1 LPLSALFKKIDS
13 VHSLAMIDW
22 HILASDVR
30 SVRKKGRMAMKS
42 RMTDPRTYLIRMA
55 IILAITAVIIGLLW
69 PQLARAFAGNIA
81 LNSVI
86 VATALIG
93 VAFIFRQTLRL
104 VPEAKWLG
112 QIQKTNTINPSAP
125 RPVLLATVYAM
136 LSDASADRH
145 LSALSLRS
153 VLDGV
158 AARLDEGREISRYFI
173 GLLVFLGLLG
183 TFWGLLQTIGSVS
196 NVVSG
201 LDISNLDFEQ
211 MMQQLRT
218 GLEAPLDGMATAFS
232 SSLFGLGASLVLGFL
247 DLQLGHAMG
256 RFFNE
261 VEDWLSVF
269 ARYSD
274 AGSAASPAGQ
284 QALAHGLS
292 EEGARAMIT
301 LAEAIKDAEID
312 RQSQLQQIIQ
322 MNAQLSMLNEQMAD
336 DKRTR
341 DMLGLLNARIEQLTQ
356 ALAQQ
361 SERQQ
366 ETISGEMRALSKAIT
381 KLASAKHTD

>member
-1 LPLSALFKKIDS
+1 
-13 VHSLAMIDW
+13 M
-22 HILASDVR
+22 
-30 SVRKKGRMAMKS
+30 KGKLAMKS

-55 IILAITAVIIGLLW
+55 IILAITAAIIALLW

-112 QIQKTNTINPSAP
+112 QIQKTNTISPSAP

-136 LSDASADRH
+136 LADASADRH

-196 NVVSG
+196 TVVSG
-201 LDISNLDFEQ
+201 LDISSLDFEQ

-218 GLEAPLDGMATAFS
+218 GLEAPLDGMATAFHP
-232 SSLFGLGASLVLGFL
+232 LFGLGASLVMGFL
-247 DLQLGHAMG
+247 DLQLGQAMG

-261 VEDWLSVF
+261 VEDWLSAF

-274 AGSAASPAGQ
+274 AGSTASPAGQ

-301 LAEAIKDAEID
+301 LAEAIKDAEAD
-312 RQSQLQQIIQ
+312 RTSQLQQIIQ

-366 ETISGEMRALSKAIT
+366 ETISAEMRALSKAIST
-381 KLASAKHTD
+381 LASSRNSG